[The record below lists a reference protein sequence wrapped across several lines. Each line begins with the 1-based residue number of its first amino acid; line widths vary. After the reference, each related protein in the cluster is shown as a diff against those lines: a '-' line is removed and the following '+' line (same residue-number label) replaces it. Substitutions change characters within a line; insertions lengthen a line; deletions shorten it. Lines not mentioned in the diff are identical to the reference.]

1 MTVVSLQL
9 NRVESSTALKDRIY
23 AELKRAITSFDIYSG
38 SASEYRLDERQLSE
52 KLGVSRTPIR
62 EALVRLENEGFVKNI
77 PRRGAFVARK
87 SKKEILEM
95 LVVWAALESMAARLV
110 TEHASDLEIASLRS
124 LFATYDDDEV
134 SARINEYSETN
145 IHFHQKLFAISHCD
159 LLGTLTEN
167 LFIHMRSIRMRT
179 IHENDRAMQS
189 IQDHLQIIEAL
200 ETRSTDLA
208 ERLVRQHTLDL
219 AKHVEDN
226 VNWLD

>member
-1 MTVVSLQL
+1 
-9 NRVESSTALKDRIY
+9 
-23 AELKRAITSFDIYSG
+23 
-38 SASEYRLDERQLSE
+38 
-52 KLGVSRTPIR
+52 
-62 EALVRLENEGFVKNI
+62 
-77 PRRGAFVARK
+77 
-87 SKKEILEM
+87 
-95 LVVWAALESMAARLV
+95 
-110 TEHASDLEIASLRS
+110 
-124 LFATYDDDEV
+124 
-134 SARINEYSETN
+134 
-145 IHFHQKLFAISHCD
+145 
-159 LLGTLTEN
+159 LTEN